1 MLSLFIV
8 ITEVECILKGNNDI
22 FKFSLLSV
30 FGLGIWCLTP
40 LLTIFQLYIV
50 CQFYCWRKHEYLE
63 ITTDLS

>member
-30 FGLGIWCLTP
+30 FGLGIWCLMP

-50 CQFYCWRKHEYLE
+50 CQFYC
-63 ITTDLS
+63 